1 MTMAAPKKLDAQMLS
16 RLIARPGQSR
26 PIDAPSAAPPAAA
39 ANRQSPASTPGAPR
53 PATEMPP
60 APAGPDQSIS
70 QDPGRGEGE
79 PIGPAAAAAAPTS
92 PTTPV
97 EAPHRTQSR
106 EPDPVPPPRQA
117 RPAATGPAM
126 RKISFFAP
134 AELYLALRLDEARE
148 GTTMQAL
155 ILGALRR
162 AGYAVEKDLLIDR
175 RSTAARRARLRQA
188 RP

>member
-1 MTMAAPKKLDAQMLS
+1 M
-16 RLIARPGQSR
+16 
-26 PIDAPSAAPPAAA
+26 
-39 ANRQSPASTPGAPR
+39 
-53 PATEMPP
+53 
-60 APAGPDQSIS
+60 
-70 QDPGRGEGE
+70 
-79 PIGPAAAAAAPTS
+79 
-92 PTTPV
+92 
-97 EAPHRTQSR
+97 
-106 EPDPVPPPRQA
+106 PPPRQA